1 MDTDGVF
8 INIHS
13 IIPSSGVN
21 GPGSRMVVFFQ
32 GCSHNCPDCFNPDT
46 HPFKDARLYLPEE
59 IFKEHLQEDIKGIT
73 VSGGEPFHQAAGLF
87 YLLKIAK
94 EVYGLTTVVYTGFEY
109 DKLTAIP
116 QCRPGLGYIDVLI
129 DGRFEKSKKEPT
141 LLARGSTNQRFY
153 FFTNRY
159 KEGDFYM
166 PAKAEIIIGRDG
178 TITETGF
185 SRVALTEPNENCKM
199 QSVKRKA

>member
-1 MDTDGVF
+1 MGMDDVF

-32 GCSHNCPDCFNPDT
+32 GCSRNCPDCFNPDT

-59 IFKEHLQEDIKGIT
+59 IFKEHLQKDIEGIT

-87 YLLKIAK
+87 YLLKTAK

-109 DKLTAIP
+109 DKLTAVP
-116 QCRPGLGYIDVLI
+116 QCRPCIEYIDVLI

-153 FFTNRY
+153 FLTNRY

-166 PAKAEIIIGRDG
+166 TAKAEIIIGRDG

-185 SRVALTEPNENCKM
+185 SRVNI
-199 QSVKRKA
+199 

>member
-59 IFKEHLQEDIKGIT
+59 IFKKHLQKDIEGIT

-87 YLLKIAK
+87 YLLKTAK
-94 EVYGLTTVVYTGFEY
+94 EVYGLATVVYTGFEY

-116 QCRPGLGYIDVLI
+116 QCRPCLGYIDVLI

-178 TITETGF
+178 AITETGF
-185 SRVALTEPNENCKM
+185 SRVNL
-199 QSVKRKA
+199 